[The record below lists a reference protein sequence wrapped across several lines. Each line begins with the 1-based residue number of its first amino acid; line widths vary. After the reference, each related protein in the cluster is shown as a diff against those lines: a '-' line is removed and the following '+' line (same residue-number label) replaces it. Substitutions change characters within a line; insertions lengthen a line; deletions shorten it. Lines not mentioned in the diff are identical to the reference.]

1 MIKTLNHPEQAR
13 NPDILLPWAIFFCP
27 QTFLFPTEGLS
38 TLDVKLAMS
47 LINNVLLNL
56 DYTHTH
62 MYTLWMHLFHAQY
75 ILSLAATHDLVFQ
88 SPGSGTLLAFS
99 SSNCLLIYCRRKE
112 NPFNNSLPKA

>member
-13 NPDILLPWAIFFCP
+13 SSEILQPWAVFSCP
-27 QTFLFPTEGLS
+27 QTFLCPTEGLS
-38 TLDVKLAMS
+38 TLVKLAMS
-47 LINNVLLNL
+47 LINNVLFNL
-56 DYTHTH
+56 DYTHKH
-62 MYTLWMHLFHAQY
+62 MYTLWLHLFHAQY